1 MSWRVIRLI
10 WHLEGFFCIIPTDKQ
25 VRNVMSVS
33 HYWKSASSEEDAIS
47 MLSILFMATV
57 TGGTGC
63 ITDN

>member
-1 MSWRVIRLI
+1 
-10 WHLEGFFCIIPTDKQ
+10 
-25 VRNVMSVS
+25 MSVS
-33 HYWKSASSEEDAIS
+33 HYWKGASSEEDAIS